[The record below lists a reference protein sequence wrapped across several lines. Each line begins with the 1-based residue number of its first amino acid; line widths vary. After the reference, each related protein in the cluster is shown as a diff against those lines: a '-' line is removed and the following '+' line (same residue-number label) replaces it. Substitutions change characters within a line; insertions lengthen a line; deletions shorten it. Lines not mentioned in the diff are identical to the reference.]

1 MLVSVKMVKI
11 IVVERVMVSVAEV
24 SEGSALV
31 IVATPPKVVKSPSIS
46 VY

>member
-1 MLVSVKMVKI
+1 MVKI
-11 IVVERVMVSVAEV
+11 IVVERVIVSVAEV

-31 IVATPPKVVKSPSIS
+31 IVIIPPVVVKSPSIS